1 MMLDVKQVKSF
12 KKDLKQARKQNRNL
26 RKMTEIVVALA
37 TGTTLPE
44 KNKDHP
50 LLGKY
55 IGKRECH
62 IEPDWLLIYEID
74 KELNIIYLIRLGSH
88 NDLF

>member
-12 KKDLKQARKQNRNL
+12 KNDLKQARKQNRNL
-26 RKMTEIVVALA
+26 RQMTEIVVALA

-62 IEPDWLLIYEID
+62 IEPNWLLIYEID

-88 NDLF
+88 SDLF